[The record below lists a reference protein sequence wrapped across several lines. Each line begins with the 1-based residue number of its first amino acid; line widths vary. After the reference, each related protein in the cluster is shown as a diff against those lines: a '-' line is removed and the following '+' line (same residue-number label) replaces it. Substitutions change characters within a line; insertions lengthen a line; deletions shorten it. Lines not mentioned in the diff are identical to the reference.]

1 MRILIL
7 SSIWPETTE
16 RLQREFDCLVS
27 INPADGEKHRLL
39 ADAEVVIVRSPV
51 RLDRAALE
59 SARNLKL
66 IIRAGAGLD
75 AIDVPLAKSRGV
87 VVIAV
92 PLSAD
97 SVAEHSIGLLL
108 SVCRRIPQLNHALRQ
123 GRWEKHSG
131 LGIQLSGKT
140 LGLVGFGRIGIRTA
154 ELAKAFRMNLLAHD
168 RSPEKSHKRAAAE
181 RLAVRFLPLDD
192 LFAGSDF
199 ILIQTPLDETTRG
212 LVDGHRLALMKA
224 TAVLVNVG
232 RGGVVDER
240 SLYDALR
247 GGRLAGAAMDVFQS
261 EPLSVSGQLGNHP
274 LLSLDNFVAT
284 PHVAAQTIDA
294 QRCVGEDVAKIVHAF
309 SSGQSL
315 VGLGIVI

>member
-1 MRILIL
+1 MRIVIL

-16 RLQREFDCLVS
+16 RLQQEFDCEVS

-39 ADAEVVIVRSPV
+39 ADAEIAIIRSPA

-59 SARNLKL
+59 SARKLKL

-75 AIDVPLAKSRGV
+75 AIDVPFAKSRGV
-87 VVIAV
+87 VVMAV

-97 SVAEHSIGLLL
+97 SVAEHTLGLLL
-108 SVCRRIPQLNHALRQ
+108 AVCRRIPQLNHALRQ

-140 LGLVGFGRIGIRTA
+140 LGLIGFGRIGIRTA
-154 ELAKAFRMNLLAHD
+154 ELAKAFRMNLISHD
-168 RSPEKSHKRAAAE
+168 RSPDKSHKREAAE
-181 RLAVRFLPLDD
+181 RLSVRFLPLDD
-192 LFAGSDF
+192 LFASADF
-199 ILIQTPLDETTRG
+199 VVIQTPLDDSTRG
-212 LVDGHRLALMKA
+212 LVDDHRLSLMKA

-232 RGGVVDER
+232 RGGVVDEPA
-240 SLYDALR
+240 LYDALHR
-247 GGRLAGAAMDVFQS
+247 GQLAGAAMDVFKS
-261 EPLSVSGQLGNHP
+261 EPLGKHL

-294 QRCVGEDVAKIVHAF
+294 QKCVGEDVAKIVHAF

-315 VGLGIVI
+315 AGLGIII